1 MDAKQ
6 RLKRML
12 VFFGSPHAHGHTAEL
27 LCSFLS
33 KIPGDLVVHQLDAYR
48 ENIRP
53 CCGCGYCEKQDGCS
67 MDDFDKIDLLLRQ
80 ADYLVIATPV
90 YNLSFPAPLKAIFD
104 RTQRYFSAR
113 FSRNVRPPI
122 QRPKEA
128 VLLLTAGS
136 DDPEAG
142 EIILRQLRMMFTV
155 MNTRLT
161 GECICLSTDRGGVTG
176 EKRGQAAALG
186 ERLCFGMDSG
196 ED

>member
-1 MDAKQ
+1 
-6 RLKRML
+6 ML
-12 VFFGSPHAHGHTAEL
+12 VLFGSPHGHGNTAEL

-33 KIPGDLVVHQLDAYR
+33 KIPEDVVVHRLEAYR
-48 ENIRP
+48 ENIMP
-53 CCGCGYCEKQDGCS
+53 CYGCGYCEKHDGCS

-113 FSRNVRPPI
+113 FCRNVRPPI

-142 EIILRQLRMMFTV
+142 GIILRQLRMMFTV
-155 MNTRLT
+155 MNTRLM
-161 GECICLSTDRGGVTG
+161 GECLCLSTDCVGVTE
-176 EKRGQAAALG
+176 EKRRQAAALG
-186 ERLCFGMDSG
+186 ERLCLGTDSG
-196 ED
+196 KD